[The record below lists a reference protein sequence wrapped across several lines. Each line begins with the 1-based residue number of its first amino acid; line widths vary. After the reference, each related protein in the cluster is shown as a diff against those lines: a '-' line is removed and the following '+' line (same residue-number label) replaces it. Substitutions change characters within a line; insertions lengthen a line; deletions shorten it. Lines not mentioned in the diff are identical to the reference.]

1 MKLIS
6 ELESKK
12 KALYKSSLVLIL
24 INLLFFSFSYIAHFM
39 LTEDTHHNLVFTSI
53 LCIGYLIYITVG
65 IIVICSFNIKFIIFY
80 LITSLV
86 VFLSE
91 LLMLI
96 LDYTSK
102 DYKDDY
108 DLTKNVEVVIFIVKI
123 ISLIIKIIWMILVL
137 LLINAMTTI
146 RIRESGSII
155 YNSMGTFI
163 SQTENI
169 TSRNSE
175 FEDEEKDKVG
185 SLNHGHLSNAILSLH
200 KVSYNDNILIEESY
214 NSKLYSTP
222 PQKQGSSS
230 EEKTIKVNLNLN
242 NKPKSFD

>member
-1 MKLIS
+1 M
-6 ELESKK
+6 
-12 KALYKSSLVLIL
+12 
-24 INLLFFSFSYIAHFM
+24 M
-39 LTEDTHHNLVFTSI
+39 TEDRHHNLVFTSI
-53 LCIGYLIYITVG
+53 LCVGYLIYITVG
-65 IIVICSFNIKFIIFY
+65 IIVLCSFNIKFIIFY

-102 DYKDDY
+102 DYKEDY
-108 DLTKNVEVVIFIVKI
+108 DLSKSGEVFIF
-123 ISLIIKIIWMILVL
+123 IIKIISIVIKLVWIILIV
-137 LLINAMTTI
+137 LLINTTTTI

-155 YNSMGTFI
+155 CNNMGTFI
-163 SQTENI
+163 SQAENI
-169 TSRNSE
+169 TSKNSE
-175 FEDEEKDKVG
+175 FEEEEKDKVK

-230 EEKTIKVNLNLN
+230 DEKTIKVSLTLN
-242 NKPKSFD
+242 NKPKSLD